1 MTRLASIAIATL
13 TTTVP
18 TGEDE
23 NTRRWQKLAARD
35 EDLQAH
41 GRSGYRACTSV
52 VIPTG
57 DHVVIIDT
65 LDREENQ
72 Q

>member
-1 MTRLASIAIATL
+1 MTRRVSIDVTTL

-18 TGEDE
+18 TGDDDGM
-23 NTRRWQKLAARD
+23 RQMQKLAARD

-41 GRSGYRACTSV
+41 GRHGYTVCTTV
-52 VIPTG
+52 VIPVG
-57 DHVVIIDT
+57 DSVMIVDT
-65 LDREENQ
+65 LEREENQ